1 MADSETDPTKGLALK
16 DSSPQYPNVNYAS
29 AYPMSYPSRS
39 ESFYTQ
45 TSTALE
51 MPLASMQ
58 RETQRM
64 EMMPQQMPFGM
75 MMNPHMAMSMPM
87 SMPMLQNGQFAQNG
101 PMMNGQFA
109 QNGPMMNGQFAPNG
123 PMPNGQF
130 PDGQFRNGMM
140 LNQNAQIMQ
149 MNGQLLQANQNGMQ
163 QMVLIPASML
173 QGNFPMVGLPQSMTH
188 MVADVNVEQAEPEP
202 EVEKLRPR
210 KRAPPIREDAS
221 PTINPVKRSGKSND
235 KKKHVVRINIPSNK
249 VIVCDMWEIVCFS
262 WSSNTSRENSYECE
276 EIQLSD

>member
-1 MADSETDPTKGLALK
+1 MADSQTDPSKGLALK
-16 DSSPQYPNVNYAS
+16 GSSPQYPNVSYAS

-39 ESFYTQ
+39 ESFYNQ

-51 MPLASMQ
+51 MPMSSMPLASMQ

-64 EMMPQQMPFGM
+64 EMMPQQMPYG
-75 MMNPHMAMSMPM
+75 MMNPHIAMSMP
-87 SMPMLQNGQFAQNG
+87 MPMLQNGQFAQNG

-109 QNGPMMNGQFAPNG
+109 QNGPMPNGQFAD
-123 PMPNGQF
+123 GQF
-130 PDGQFRNGMM
+130 PNGQFRNGMM

-149 MNGQLLQANQNGMQ
+149 MNGQLLQANHNGMQ

-173 QGNFPMVGLPQSMTH
+173 QGNFPMVGMPQSMAH
-188 MVADVNVEQAEPEP
+188 MVADVNVEQTEPEP

-249 VIVCDMWEIVCFS
+249 VVVCDMWENVCFS
-262 WSSNTSRENSYECE
+262 WSSNTSRENSYQCE